1 MFIYRI
7 EYYFCLQSICIK
19 KIYFEKERE
28 RERKSATSKL
38 KTAAYTFMEEER
50 SIFEKNHRNISLS
63 SIDPFIYFFSFEK

>member
-50 SIFEKNHRNISLS
+50 SIF
-63 SIDPFIYFFSFEK
+63 